1 MFGFNRSN
9 AEELTAEEA
18 RKVNERFNS
27 FKNDEYSEDDMHKV
41 LENEDTIMGKM
52 SNKNLRG
59 FVEDV
64 KIFFSM
70 LKDFFTKKYT
80 EVPIGTVMAIA
91 GSLLYVLLPVD
102 VIPDFIPVVGYLDDD
117 AILAACMALCG
128 TDLLEKK
135 TLFCLPFVLFL
146 QIC

>member
-9 AEELTAEEA
+9 AEELTEEEA

-27 FKNDEYSEDDMHKV
+27 FKNDEYSEDDIHKV
-41 LENEDTIMGKM
+41 FENEDTIMGKM
-52 SNKNLRG
+52 NNKNFRG

-70 LKDFFTKKYT
+70 LKDFFTKKYI
-80 EVPIGTVMAIA
+80 EVPIGTAMAIV

-102 VIPDFIPVVGYLDDD
+102 VIPDFIPVVGYLDD
-117 AILAACMALCG
+117 AAVLAACMA
-128 TDLLEKK
+128 
-135 TLFCLPFVLFL
+135 FVHSDIQRYKEFMGL
-146 QIC
+146 

>member
-1 MFGFNRSN
+1 
-9 AEELTAEEA
+9 
-18 RKVNERFNS
+18 
-27 FKNDEYSEDDMHKV
+27 MHKIF
-41 LENEDTIMGKM
+41 ENEDTIMGKM
-52 SNKNLRG
+52 NNKNLRG

-70 LKDFFTKKYT
+70 LKDFFIKKYT

-117 AILAACMALCG
+117 AILAACMVLCD
-128 TDLLEKK
+128 TDLLEKE
-135 TLFCLPFVLFL
+135 TLFCLPFVLFCRSANL
-146 QIC
+146 AFETLFVYPKIWENFF

>member
-102 VIPDFIPVVGYLDDD
+102 IIPDFIPVVGYLDD
-117 AILAACMALCG
+117 AAVLAACMA
-128 TDLLEKK
+128 
-135 TLFCLPFVLFL
+135 FVHSDV
-146 QIC
+146 QSIKNSWDCKNG